1 MSLAS
6 ANNVTNLLPA
16 LASLAVPVFL
26 GVKNHLPRFQARGLV
41 SLREAQQM
49 AWRSSGTSN
58 TELVENLWRNGLVT
72 DPRAKEAFLN
82 VHSPAPLI
90 PRLL

>member
-6 ANNVTNLLPA
+6 ANNATNLLPA
-16 LASLAVPVFL
+16 IASFAAPALI
-26 GVKNHLPRFQARGLV
+26 GVRNHLPRFQARGLV

-49 AWRSSGTSN
+49 AWRSSGVSN

-82 VHSPAPLI
+82 VLAPLL
-90 PRLL
+90 P